1 MRYINATQVLS
12 DKLLSE
18 IQEYADGVFLYIPR
32 KSNNKRPWGTAT
44 TTRQE
49 LAQRNKRIY
58 LEHLSGSTVNA
69 LAERY
74 YLSPKTIQRI
84 IAEQRAETRK
94 EHHMYIE
101 TERLIIT
108 EFDPSMAEAV
118 HLNSLDEDNRRFV
131 PDEVFETVD
140 EAAETIAFL
149 MECYKTHQGPLV
161 YPIVRKDGV
170 NIGYVQAVPM
180 DDGIWEIGYHI
191 AKVHTKKGFA
201 TEAVQAFLPVIMEKL
216 ALQAMLGVCLAE
228 NLASAKV
235 MERCGFKKVFEG
247 TGNYQGAERKICKF
261 LYSKS

>member
-12 DKLLSE
+12 DKLLAE
-18 IQEYADGVFLYIPR
+18 IQEYADGIFLYIPR
-32 KSNNKRPWGTAT
+32 KSDSKRPWGTAT

-49 LAQRNKRIY
+49 LAQRNKRIFS
-58 LEHLSGSTVNA
+58 EHRRGSTVSA

-74 YLSPKTIQRI
+74 FLSPKTIQRI
-84 IAEQRAETRK
+84 IAEQRAESRK
-94 EHHMYIE
+94 EHHMYIQ

-140 EAAETIAFL
+140 EAADTIAFL
-149 MECYKTHQGPLV
+149 MECYKTHKGPLV
-161 YPIVRKDGV
+161 YPILLKCGT

-191 AKVHTKKGFA
+191 AAAHTKKGFA
-201 TEAVQAFLPVIMEKL
+201 AEAVRAFLPVIMDKL
-216 ALQAMLGVCLAE
+216 ELQAMLGICLAE
-228 NLASAKV
+228 NLASVKV

-247 TGNYQGAERKICKF
+247 VGNYQGEDRSICKF
-261 LYSKS
+261 IYNKS